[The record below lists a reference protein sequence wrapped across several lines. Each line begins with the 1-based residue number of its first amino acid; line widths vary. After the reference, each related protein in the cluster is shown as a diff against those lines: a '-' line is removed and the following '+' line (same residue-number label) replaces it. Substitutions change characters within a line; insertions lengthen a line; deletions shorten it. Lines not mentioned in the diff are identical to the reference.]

1 MSGAVADGRGGVV
14 ARQVD
19 PTGVLPVM
27 HLLNHV
33 ADTYD
38 ADDAVNL
45 TGYADSLAVYTASVA
60 GLLLAG
66 RVNGRHLPDSY
77 SVQDL
82 AVGGIATHKLAR
94 LLSRS
99 SVTSPL
105 RAPFTEFEEPAG
117 SGEHVES
124 PRGAHGFRHTIGELL
139 TCPFCLG
146 VWLGTAYVAGLAVA
160 PRPTRALAA
169 MLTVVALAD
178 TMQHG
183 YARLRGD

>member
-1 MSGAVADGRGGVV
+1 MNR
-14 ARQVD
+14 
-19 PTGVLPVM
+19 TGVLAAM
-27 HLLNHV
+27 HMLNHL

-45 TGYADSLAVYTASVA
+45 AGYADSLAVYTVSVA
-60 GLLLAG
+60 GILYAG
-66 RVNGRHLPDSY
+66 RATGRHLPDSY
-77 SVQDL
+77 SIQDVAL
-82 AVGGIATHKLAR
+82 GGIATHKLTR

-99 SVTSPL
+99 SVASPL

-117 SGEHVES
+117 AGEHVES
-124 PRGAHGFRHTIGELL
+124 PRGGHGFRHTIGELL

-146 VWLGTAYVAGLAVA
+146 VWVGTAYVAGLVVA

-169 MLTVVALAD
+169 VLTVVALSD

>member
-1 MSGAVADGRGGVV
+1 MQMLS
-14 ARQVD
+14 
-19 PTGVLPVM
+19 
-27 HLLNHV
+27 HV

-38 ADDAVNL
+38 NSDDVNL
-45 TGYADSLAVYTASVA
+45 AGYADSLEVYTASVA
-60 GLLLAG
+60 SLLVAG
-66 RVNGRHLPDSY
+66 RASGLRLPDSY

-82 AVGGIATHKLAR
+82 AVGGIATHKLTR
-94 LLSRS
+94 LLSRA

-105 RAPFTEFEEPAG
+105 RAPFTEFEKSAG

-124 PRGAHGFRHTIGELL
+124 PRGSHGVRHTIGELL

-146 VWLGTAYVAGLAVA
+146 VWVGTTYVAGLVVA

-169 MLTVVALAD
+169 LLTVVALSD